1 MNFYENIVIL
11 DPNLDEK
18 ATEEAIER
26 VKNIIVKKGGDV
38 FRSENWGHRK
48 LAYDI
53 KKHKKGTYVLILF
66 KAPPSTIA
74 ELEKFYKVFDLALKF
89 MVIKLGRKEI
99 AKVMSPQLGES
110 SLRPASLRP
119 VEQEGPPARQGGQAG
134 QAGSSGAEPAPSDSD
149 KSVVDSTLREK
160 EDKGV

>member
-1 MNFYENIVIL
+1 MNFYENLVIL

-18 ATEEAIER
+18 ATEEAVER
-26 VKNIIVKKGGDV
+26 VKNIIIKKGGDV
-38 FRSENWGHRK
+38 LKSENWGHRK
-48 LAYDI
+48 LAFDI

-99 AKVMSPQLGES
+99 DKIMSPQLGES
-110 SLRPASLRP
+110 SLRPT
-119 VEQEGPPARQGGQAG
+119 G
-134 QAGSSGAEPAPSDSD
+134 QAGSTPRAEPAPLDSGLPEP
-149 KSVVDSTLREK
+149 VVDLQAGSTLREK

>member
-18 ATEEAIER
+18 ATEEAVER
-26 VKNIIVKKGGDV
+26 VKSIIVKKGGDV

-48 LAYDI
+48 LAYDV

-110 SLRPASLRP
+110 SLRPA
-119 VEQEGPPARQGGQAG
+119 GQAD
-134 QAGSSGAEPAPSDSD
+134 STLRAEPAPSDLSD
-149 KSVVDSTLREK
+149 SVVDLPTGQAGSTLREK
-160 EDKGV
+160 EDTGV

>member
-18 ATEEAIER
+18 ATEEAVER
-26 VKNIIVKKGGDV
+26 VKNVIVKKGGDV
-38 FRSENWGHRK
+38 FRSENWGSRK
-48 LAYDI
+48 LAYDV

-89 MVIKLGRKEI
+89 MVIKLRRKEI
-99 AKVMSPQLGES
+99 AKLMLSRSVGTDQ
-110 SLRPASLRP
+110 
-119 VEQEGPPARQGGQAG
+119 QAG
-134 QAGSSGAEPAPSDSD
+134 ASVPDSAKTIPTGRDSRGLDSSSGQ
-149 KSVVDSTLREK
+149 VVGL
-160 EDKGV
+160 

>member
-18 ATEEAIER
+18 ATEEAVER
-26 VKNIIVKKGGDV
+26 VKNVIVKKGGDV
-38 FRSENWGHRK
+38 FRSENWGSRK
-48 LAYDI
+48 LAYDV
-53 KKHKKGTYVLILF
+53 KKHKKGTYVLIFF

-99 AKVMSPQLGES
+99 DKIMSAQPDVQ
-110 SLRPASLRP
+110 ASQP
-119 VEQEGPPARQGGQAG
+119 TG
-134 QAGSSGAEPAPSDSD
+134 QAGSTPRAEPAPSDSD
-149 KSVVDSTLREK
+149 LPESEK

>member
-18 ATEEAIER
+18 ATEEAVER
-26 VKNIIVKKGGDV
+26 VKNIIIKKGGDV
-38 FRSENWGHRK
+38 LRSENWGSRK

-53 KKHKKGTYVLILF
+53 KKHKKGTYVLIFF
-66 KAPPSTIA
+66 KAPPSSIA

-89 MVIKLGRKEI
+89 MIIKLGKKEI
-99 AKVMSPQLGES
+99 DKIMSAQP
-110 SLRPASLRP
+110 
-119 VEQEGPPARQGGQAG
+119 AG
-134 QAGSSGAEPAPSDSD
+134 QAGPTLRAEPAPLDSD
-149 KSVVDSTLREK
+149 LSESGVDSTLREK

>member
-18 ATEEAIER
+18 ATEEAVER

-38 FRSENWGHRK
+38 FRSENWGSRK
-48 LAYDI
+48 LAYDV

-89 MVIKLGRKEI
+89 MVIKLRRKEI
-99 AKVMSPQLGES
+99 DKIMSPQ
-110 SLRPASLRP
+110 PT
-119 VEQEGPPARQGGQAG
+119 G
-134 QAGSSGAEPAPSDSD
+134 QAGSTTGQAGLPTEQAG
-149 KSVVDSTLREK
+149 STLRAEPTLLEK

>member
-99 AKVMSPQLGES
+99 AKVMSPQ
-110 SLRPASLRP
+110 PASQAGLP
-119 VEQEGPPARQGGQAG
+119 TGQAG
-134 QAGSSGAEPAPSDSD
+134 ASGAEPAPSDSD
-149 KSVVDSTLREK
+149 KSEK